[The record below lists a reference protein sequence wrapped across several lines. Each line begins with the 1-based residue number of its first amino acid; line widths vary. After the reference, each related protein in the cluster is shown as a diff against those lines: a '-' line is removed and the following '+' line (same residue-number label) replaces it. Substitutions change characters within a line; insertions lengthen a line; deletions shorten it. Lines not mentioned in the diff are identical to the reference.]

1 MTQKKDIDL
10 LIDAHDEAIETRNA
24 AAVTIAEMLL
34 NGEMPSENVMRAYA
48 FARLGVESTARDLE
62 NSVTI
67 AATVA
72 AEEA

>member
-48 FARLGVESTARDLE
+48 FARLGVMSTKKDIEDSINIAA
-62 NSVTI
+62 TI
-67 AATVA
+67 AAV
-72 AEEA
+72 EG

>member
-1 MTQKKDIDL
+1 MTHKKDIDL

>member
-1 MTQKKDIDL
+1 
-10 LIDAHDEAIETRNA
+10 
-24 AAVTIAEMLL
+24 MLL

-62 NSVTI
+62 NCIAI

>member
-10 LIDAHDEAIETRNA
+10 LIEAYDDALETRNA

-48 FARLGVESTARDLE
+48 FARLGVMSTKKDIEDSLNLAA
-62 NSVTI
+62 TI
-67 AATVA
+67 AAV
-72 AEEA
+72 EG